1 MQYTE
6 IALKSFKNN
15 LVYRAECIGEIV
27 NLFAVFI
34 VNISIWR
41 AVYQNEGDLTGVPFR
56 MVVTYVFLAQL
67 IFNVFAMDD
76 FFVEKKIKSG
86 GIAFDMLRPFNF
98 TLYLLFYNLGILLFR
113 IVFLFCPMLLVGWLC
128 FHLLEPFSTT
138 YFLYFILS
146 VSLGYFI
153 MYCLN
158 YIIWLCS
165 FWIYR
170 IFSLVTIKDTLLL
183 ILSGAV
189 FPIWMFPDKIQEII
203 RFTPF
208 EAILYIPIT
217 IYLGQTPVDEILT
230 NLFKQVI
237 WLVIL
242 FIFGQLLWKKAKKN
256 FVVQGG

>member
-1 MQYTE
+1 
-6 IALKSFKNN
+6 
-15 LVYRAECIGEIV
+15 
-27 NLFAVFI
+27 
-34 VNISIWR
+34 
-41 AVYQNEGDLTGVPFR
+41 
-56 MVVTYVFLAQL
+56 
-67 IFNVFAMDD
+67 
-76 FFVEKKIKSG
+76 
-86 GIAFDMLRPFNF
+86 
-98 TLYLLFYNLGILLFR
+98 
-113 IVFLFCPMLLVGWLC
+113 
-128 FHLLEPFSTT
+128 
-138 YFLYFILS
+138 
-146 VSLGYFI
+146 